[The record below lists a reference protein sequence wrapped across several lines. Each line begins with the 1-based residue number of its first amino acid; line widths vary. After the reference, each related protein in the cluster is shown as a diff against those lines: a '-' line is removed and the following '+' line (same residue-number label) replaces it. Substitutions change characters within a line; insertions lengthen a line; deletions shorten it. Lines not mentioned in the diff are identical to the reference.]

1 MLYIK
6 NSSTIDSTEF
16 NKLLPMCKVPN
27 LELDIES
34 IEYDI
39 NRLKRKSLRGIDKNN
54 FETLKNTTVYLEN
67 MLRVAE
73 RGLINPVDLKF
84 SYMEADKRI
93 VGNPFS
99 TKRVGFVDVDTF
111 DYFTIK
117 DKSVIKVS
125 HENLMNALAFEL
137 AHYDLDYDI
146 EKIDSALKDYGMLG
160 FYEQSIFNDIVKDE
174 DIYYKKLSGYKVS
187 KSPQLNW
194 GNHIFYTYFQ
204 DKVEVKSPYYGD
216 VISSSINKAIAI
228 ILYNVIP
235 RIVGK
240 IELAGVYE
248 DSYILLAD
256 KCVDINSI
264 KKEVGEPVAIRLFS
278 RNFMFS
284 PEIEVV
290 DLE

>member
-1 MLYIK
+1 MIYIK
-6 NSSTIDSTEF
+6 SSSTIDVAEF
-16 NKLLPMCKVPN
+16 NKVLQKCKVSN

-39 NRLKRKSLRGIDKNN
+39 NRLKKKSLKGIDRNN
-54 FETLKNTTVYLEN
+54 FKTLGNTIVYLDSI
-67 MLRVAE
+67 LKIAE

-84 SYMEADKRI
+84 AFREAENKI

-111 DYFTIK
+111 DYYTIK
-117 DKSVIKVS
+117 DKRVIMVS

-146 EKIDSALKDYGMLG
+146 EKIDIALKDYGMLG
-160 FYEQSIFNDIVKDE
+160 FYDQEVFNSIIKDE
-174 DIYYKKLSGYKVS
+174 DISYKKLSGYRVS

-194 GNHIFYTYFQ
+194 GNNIFYTYFK
-204 DKVEVKSPYYGD
+204 DKVEVKSPYYRD
-216 VISSSINKAIAI
+216 VIGNSINKAMAV
-228 ILYNVIP
+228 ILYKVLP
-235 RIVGK
+235 RIVGDV
-240 IELAGVYE
+240 ELAGVYE

-256 KCVDINSI
+256 KCVDIESI
-264 KKEVGEPVAIRLFS
+264 KKEVGESIAVRLFS